1 MGLEFWNQVFRERS
15 GKCGWPRAR
24 GVCQSESGNESGVR
38 GGSRGGGFWT
48 RIENS
53 RGSCYTAAP
62 VALSRRTIHLGAYR
76 LGERLGL
83 GGMAEVF
90 AAECPEHGRVALK
103 CILPSLA
110 DDRDFADMFWDEARI
125 TSRLEHPNIVKILDY
140 GRVDGKLFMALEFVD
155 GPALARV
162 LRKAARAKQ
171 PLDVEAVL
179 AIAVQLL
186 AALDF
191 VHTATDERGF
201 PLSIV
206 HRDVSPGN
214 VLVSSQGQVKL
225 GDFGIVRSDIVL
237 RRTQPGEL
245 KGKIGYMSPEQA
257 MGGPLDGRS
266 DLFSVGV
273 VLAELLIL
281 RPLLLGK
288 SEMQT
293 LTRTAQV
300 DLTTW
305 HRFNHDV
312 PRPIRDLIEKALRKE
327 PSERFASA
335 GEMRQAILDVAHVL
349 GLSTSPDKVRDALAR
364 LEMNLAD
371 TQPETGDGS
380 GERKLGTLEE
390 HPAPERVLQGRVLP
404 ASGEHELARPL
415 GPAPRPTD
423 SPIWRMSFDARS
435 LLRQLAMALR
445 RTRDGLIVLSSEV
458 GQLSLEVRGGRIIAA
473 HDSTGHAPLGR
484 LLVAHGILGPHELP
498 AALAESREQG
508 RRLGEYL
515 VSARRLRESALRR
528 CLAEQVTER
537 LGPWLSGATSGHLA
551 VHLLDGLPAKRPS
564 DRPSDIDGESD
575 SLAQLVS
582 VARGALD
589 MTVLQGLLAHVQDSV
604 LLPTTGAD
612 PATLGL
618 TPPESRVLSAVLE
631 GGALEGRSVRLVI
644 EGITRERL
652 AQPREAAFS
661 ILMGLCAGLVHA
673 SGF

>member
-1 MGLEFWNQVFRERS
+1 
-15 GKCGWPRAR
+15 
-24 GVCQSESGNESGVR
+24 
-38 GGSRGGGFWT
+38 
-48 RIENS
+48 
-53 RGSCYTAAP
+53 
-62 VALSRRTIHLGAYR
+62 
-76 LGERLGL
+76 
-83 GGMAEVF
+83 MAEVF

-179 AIAVQLL
+179 GIAVQLL
-186 AALDF
+186 LALDF
-191 VHTATDERGF
+191 VHGATDERGL

-214 VLVSSQGQVKL
+214 VLLSTEGQVKL

-257 MGGPLDGRS
+257 MGGALDGRS

-293 LTRTAQV
+293 LTRTANV

-305 HRFNHDV
+305 HRFNADV
-312 PRPIRDLIEKALRKE
+312 PRPIRDLIEKALRKD
-327 PSERFASA
+327 PQERFANA

-349 GLSTSPDKVRDALAR
+349 GLSTSQEKVRDSLAR
-364 LEMNLAD
+364 LQMNLAD
-371 TQPETGDGS
+371 TKPALDSDGS

-390 HPAPERVLQGRVLP
+390 QVPKARVLEGRVLP
-404 ASGEHELARPL
+404 ASGEHELARPI
-415 GPAPRPTD
+415 GAAPAPTGA
-423 SPIWRMSFDARS
+423 PIWKMSFDARS
-435 LLRQLAMALR
+435 LLRQLSMALR
-445 RTRDGLIVLSSEV
+445 RTRDGSIVLSHESAT
-458 GQLSLEVRGGRIIAA
+458 LLLELKGGRIIAA
-473 HDSTGHAPLGR
+473 HDSTGLAPLGK
-484 LLVAHGILGPHELP
+484 LLVAQGILGPHELP
-498 AALAESREQG
+498 AAVAESQRKG
-508 RRLGEYL
+508 LRLGEYL
-515 VSARRLRESALRR
+515 VGERRLRESALRR
-528 CLAEQVTER
+528 SLAEQVSQR
-537 LGPWLSGATSGHLA
+537 LAPWLSAQAGHLA
-551 VHLLDGLPAKRPS
+551 VHLGEGVVNVRPS
-564 DRPSDIDGESD
+564 DRPSDIEGEPD
-575 SLAQLVS
+575 SIAQLVS
-582 VARGALD
+582 VSRTALD
-589 MTVLQGLLAHVQDSV
+589 MATLQILLAHVQDSV
-604 LLPTTGAD
+604 LLPSTGAD
-612 PATLGL
+612 TATLGL
-618 TPPESRVLSAVLE
+618 TPPESRVLAAVLE

-644 EGITRERL
+644 DGISKERL
-652 AQPREAAFS
+652 AQPKEAAFA

>member
-1 MGLEFWNQVFRERS
+1 M
-15 GKCGWPRAR
+15 P
-24 GVCQSESGNESGVR
+24 
-38 GGSRGGGFWT
+38 
-48 RIENS
+48 
-53 RGSCYTAAP
+53 
-62 VALSRRTIHLGAYR
+62 LSRRTVQLGAYR

-125 TSRLEHPNIVKILDY
+125 TSRLEHPNIVRILDY

-171 PLDVEAVL
+171 PVDVEAVL
-179 AIAVQLL
+179 GIAVQLL

-191 VHTATDERGF
+191 VHGATDERGV

-214 VLVSSQGQVKL
+214 VLVSSEGQVKL

-257 MGGPLDGRS
+257 MGGQLDGRS

-305 HRFNHDV
+305 HRFNADV
-312 PRPIRDLIEKALRKE
+312 PLPIRNLIEKALRKE
-327 PSERFASA
+327 PQERFASA

-364 LEMNLAD
+364 LQMNLAD
-371 TQPETGDGS
+371 TKPADGS

-390 HPAPERVLQGRVLP
+390 HPPKERVLQGRVLP
-404 ASGEHELARPL
+404 ASGEHELARPI
-415 GPAPRPTD
+415 GAAPRVTGP
-423 SPIWRMSFDARS
+423 PIWKMSFDARS

-445 RTRDGLIVLSSEV
+445 RTRDGLIALSTESAE
-458 GQLSLEVRGGRIIAA
+458 LLLEVRGGRIIAA
-473 HDSTGHAPLGR
+473 HDSTDRAPLGR

-498 AALAESREQG
+498 AAIAESQQKG
-508 RRLGEYL
+508 LRLGEYL
-515 VSARRLRESALRR
+515 VAERRLRESALRR
-528 CLAEQVTER
+528 CLSEQVAER
-537 LGPWLSGATSGHLA
+537 LGPWLVTQSGHLG
-551 VHLLDGLPAKRPS
+551 VHSIEGVTSPRRS
-564 DRPSDIDGESD
+564 DRPSDIEGEPD
-575 SLAQLVS
+575 SIAQLVS

-589 MTVLQGLLAHVQDSV
+589 ASVLQGLLAHVQDSV
-604 LLPTTGAD
+604 LLPSAGAD

-618 TPPESRVLSAVLE
+618 TPPESRVLLAVLE

-652 AQPREAAFS
+652 AQPREAAFA
-661 ILMGLCAGLVHA
+661 ILMGLCSGLVHA

>member
-1 MGLEFWNQVFRERS
+1 M
-15 GKCGWPRAR
+15 P
-24 GVCQSESGNESGVR
+24 
-38 GGSRGGGFWT
+38 
-48 RIENS
+48 
-53 RGSCYTAAP
+53 
-62 VALSRRTIHLGAYR
+62 LSRRTIQLGTYQ

-155 GPALARV
+155 GPALARL

-171 PLDVEAVL
+171 PIDVEAVL
-179 AIAVQLL
+179 GIAVQLL
-186 AALDF
+186 SALDF
-191 VHTATDERGF
+191 VHSATDERGL

-214 VLVSSQGQVKL
+214 VLLSSEGQVKL

-257 MGGPLDGRS
+257 IGGQLDGRS

-305 HRFNHDV
+305 QRFNDGV
-312 PRPIRDLIEKALRKE
+312 PRPIRVLIEKALRKD
-327 PSERFASA
+327 PAERFANA

-349 GLSTSPDKVRDALAR
+349 GLSTAQEKVRDTLVR
-364 LEMNLAD
+364 LQINLAD
-371 TQPETGDGS
+371 TRPASKDAS
-380 GERKLGTLEE
+380 GERKLGALEE
-390 HPAPERVLQGRVLP
+390 QAPKARVLEGRVLP
-404 ASGEHELARPL
+404 ASGEHELFRPM
-415 GPAPRPTD
+415 GAAPRPTEA
-423 SPIWRMSFDARS
+423 PVWKMSFDSRS
-435 LLRQLAMALR
+435 LLRQLSMALR
-445 RTRDGLIVLSSEV
+445 RTRDGLIVLSSDSA
-458 GQLSLEVRGGRIIAA
+458 SLLLELKGGRIIAA
-473 HDSTGHAPLGR
+473 HDSSGQALLGR
-484 LLVAHGILGPHELP
+484 LLVTQGILGPHELP
-498 AALAESREQG
+498 AAIAESKQKG
-508 RRLGEYL
+508 LRLGEYL
-515 VSARRLRESALRR
+515 VAERRLRESALRR
-528 CLAEQVTER
+528 SLAEQIGLR
-537 LGPWLSGATSGHLA
+537 LGPWLATPAGHLA
-551 VHLLDGLPAKRPS
+551 VHLEQGGASLRPS
-564 DRPSDIDGESD
+564 DRPSDVEGEPD

-582 VARGALD
+582 VARSALE
-589 MTVLQGLLAHVQDSV
+589 MAALQGLLAHVQDSV
-604 LLPTTGAD
+604 LLPNAGAD

-618 TPPESRVLSAVLE
+618 TPAENRALAAVLD
-631 GGALEGRSVRLVI
+631 GGAFEGRSVRLVI
-644 EGITRERL
+644 EGISRERW
-652 AQPREAAFS
+652 AQPREATFA

>member
-1 MGLEFWNQVFRERS
+1 
-15 GKCGWPRAR
+15 
-24 GVCQSESGNESGVR
+24 
-38 GGSRGGGFWT
+38 
-48 RIENS
+48 
-53 RGSCYTAAP
+53 
-62 VALSRRTIHLGAYR
+62 
-76 LGERLGL
+76 
-83 GGMAEVF
+83 MAEVF

-125 TSRLEHPNIVKILDY
+125 TSRLEHPNIVRILDY

-171 PLDVEAVL
+171 PVDVEAVL
-179 AIAVQLL
+179 AIAIQLL

-191 VHTATDERGF
+191 VHGATDERGL

-214 VLVSSQGQVKL
+214 VLLSTEGQVKL

-257 MGGPLDGRS
+257 MGGALDGRS

-305 HRFNHDV
+305 QRFNADI
-312 PRPIRDLIEKALRKE
+312 PRPIRALIEKALRKD
-327 PSERFASA
+327 PQERFASA

-349 GLSTSPDKVRDALAR
+349 GLSTSPDKVRAALAR
-364 LEMNLAD
+364 LQMNLAD
-371 TQPETGDGS
+371 TKPALTSDGS

-390 HPAPERVLQGRVLP
+390 EAPKARVLEGRVLP
-404 ASGEHELARPL
+404 ASGEHELARPM
-415 GPAPRPTD
+415 GAAPRPTGA
-423 SPIWRMSFDARS
+423 PIWKMSFDARS
-435 LLRQLAMALR
+435 VLRQLSVALR
-445 RTRDGLIVLSSEV
+445 RTRDGMIVLSHETA
-458 GQLSLEVRGGRIIAA
+458 SLLLELKGGRIVAA
-473 HDSTGHAPLGR
+473 HDSTGLAPLGQ
-484 LLVAHGILGPHELP
+484 LLVAQGILGPHELP
-498 AALAESREQG
+498 AAIAESQRKG
-508 RRLGEYL
+508 LRLGEYL
-515 VSARRLRESALRR
+515 VGERRLRESALRR
-528 CLAEQVTER
+528 SLAEQVTQR
-537 LGPWLSGATSGHLA
+537 LAPWLSVAAGHLA
-551 VHLLDGLPAKRPS
+551 VHLGDGMTNVRPS
-564 DRPSDIDGESD
+564 DRPSDIEGEPD

-582 VARGALD
+582 VSRSALD
-589 MTVLQGLLAHVQDSV
+589 MPSLQTLLSHVQDSV
-604 LLPTTGAD
+604 LLPSTNAD
-612 PATLGL
+612 PASLGL
-618 TPPESRVLSAVLE
+618 TPPETRALAAVLE
-631 GGALEGRSVRLVI
+631 GGAFEGRSVRLVI
-644 EGITRERL
+644 EGISKERL
-652 AQPREAAFS
+652 AQPKEAAFA

>member
-1 MGLEFWNQVFRERS
+1 
-15 GKCGWPRAR
+15 
-24 GVCQSESGNESGVR
+24 
-38 GGSRGGGFWT
+38 
-48 RIENS
+48 
-53 RGSCYTAAP
+53 
-62 VALSRRTIHLGAYR
+62 
-76 LGERLGL
+76 
-83 GGMAEVF
+83 MAEVF
-90 AAECPEHGRVALK
+90 AAESPEHGRVALK

-179 AIAVQLL
+179 GIAIQLL

-191 VHTATDERGF
+191 VHGAVDERGV

-214 VLVSSQGQVKL
+214 VLVSSAGHVKL

-257 MGGPLDGRS
+257 IGSPLDGRS

-293 LTRTAQV
+293 LTRTAEV

-305 HRFNHDV
+305 HRFNGEV
-312 PRPIRDLIEKALRKE
+312 SRPIRNLIEKALRKD
-327 PSERFASA
+327 PKDRFASA

-349 GLSTSPDKVRDALAR
+349 GLEIGPEKVASALAR
-364 LEMNLAD
+364 LQMNLAD
-371 TQPETGDGS
+371 TKPQTSSDGS

-390 HPAPERVLQGRVLP
+390 EPQKARVLEGRVLP
-404 ASGEHELARPL
+404 ASGEHELAQL
-415 GPAPRPTD
+415 IGAPPRVTG
-423 SPIWRMSFDARS
+423 SPIWKMSFDARS
-435 LLRQLAMALR
+435 LLRQLSMALR
-445 RTRDGLIVLSSEV
+445 RTRDGLVVLSSETAS
-458 GQLSLEVRGGRIIAA
+458 LMLEVRSGRIIAA
-473 HDSTGHAPLGR
+473 HDASGHALLGK
-484 LLVAHGILGPHELP
+484 LLVAQGILGPHELP
-498 AALAESREQG
+498 LAVAESQKKG
-508 RRLGEYL
+508 MRLGEYL
-515 VSARRLRESALRR
+515 VSERRLRESALRR
-528 CLAEQVTER
+528 SLAEQVAER
-537 LGPWLSGATSGHLA
+537 LGPWLTARSGHLA
-551 VHLLDGLPAKRPS
+551 VHVIEGLTNVRPS
-564 DRPSDIDGESD
+564 DRPSDVEGEPD
-575 SLAQLVS
+575 SVAQLVS

-589 MTVLQGLLAHVQDSV
+589 MSTLQGLLAHVQDSV
-604 LLPTTGAD
+604 LLPTAGAD
-612 PATLGL
+612 PANLGL
-618 TPPESRVLSAVLE
+618 TPPESRVLLAVLE
-631 GGALEGRSVRLVI
+631 GGALEGRSVRLVV
-644 EGITRERL
+644 EGITKERL
-652 AQPREAAFS
+652 AQPREAAFAL
-661 ILMGLCAGLVHA
+661 LMGLCSGLVHA

>member
-1 MGLEFWNQVFRERS
+1 
-15 GKCGWPRAR
+15 
-24 GVCQSESGNESGVR
+24 
-38 GGSRGGGFWT
+38 
-48 RIENS
+48 
-53 RGSCYTAAP
+53 
-62 VALSRRTIHLGAYR
+62 
-76 LGERLGL
+76 
-83 GGMAEVF
+83 MAEVF

-191 VHTATDERGF
+191 VHGATDERGL

-214 VLVSSQGQVKL
+214 VLVGSDGQVKL

-257 MGGPLDGRS
+257 MGGQLDGRS

-305 HRFNHDV
+305 HRFNGEV

-327 PSERFASA
+327 PHERFASA
-335 GEMRQAILDVAHVL
+335 GEMRQAILDVALVL
-349 GLSTSPDKVRDALAR
+349 GLSTSPEKVRDALAR
-364 LEMNLAD
+364 LQMNLAD
-371 TQPETGDGS
+371 TKPGTNDGS
-380 GERKLGTLEE
+380 GERLLGTLEE
-390 HPAPERVLQGRVLP
+390 HPPPERVLQGRVLP
-404 ASGEHELARPL
+404 ASGEHELAHPL
-415 GPAPRPTD
+415 GAAPRATD
-423 SPIWRMSFDARS
+423 SPIWRMSFDGRS

-445 RTRDGLIVLSSEV
+445 RTRDGLIVLSSDTA
-458 GQLSLEVRGGRIIAA
+458 QLSLEVRGGRIIAA
-473 HDSTGHAPLGR
+473 HDSSGHALLGK
-484 LLVAHGILGPHELP
+484 LLVMHGILGPHELP
-498 AALAESREQG
+498 AAVAESQKKG
-508 RRLGEYL
+508 KRLGEYL
-515 VSARRLRESALRR
+515 VSERRLRESALRR
-528 CLAEQVTER
+528 CLAEQVAER
-537 LGPWLSGATSGHLA
+537 LGPWLAKATSGHLA

-564 DRPSDIDGESD
+564 DRPSDIDGEPD

-589 MTVLQGLLAHVQDSV
+589 MPVMQGLLAHVQDSV
-604 LLPTTGAD
+604 LLPTSGAD

-618 TPPESRVLSAVLE
+618 TPPESRVLLAVLE
-631 GGALEGRSVRLVI
+631 GGALEGRSVRLVV

-652 AQPREAAFS
+652 AQPREAAFA
-661 ILMGLCAGLVHA
+661 ILMGLCSGLVHA

>member
-1 MGLEFWNQVFRERS
+1 
-15 GKCGWPRAR
+15 
-24 GVCQSESGNESGVR
+24 
-38 GGSRGGGFWT
+38 
-48 RIENS
+48 
-53 RGSCYTAAP
+53 
-62 VALSRRTIHLGAYR
+62 
-76 LGERLGL
+76 
-83 GGMAEVF
+83 MAEVF
-90 AAECPEHGRVALK
+90 AADCPEHGRVALK

-179 AIAVQLL
+179 GIAVQLL
-186 AALDF
+186 LALDF
-191 VHTATDERGF
+191 VHGATDERGV

-214 VLVSSQGQVKL
+214 VLVSSEGHVKL

-257 MGGPLDGRS
+257 MGGQLDGRS

-305 HRFNHDV
+305 HRFNGDV
-312 PRPIRDLIEKALRKE
+312 PRPIRDLIERALRKD
-327 PSERFASA
+327 PAERFSSA
-335 GEMRQAILDVAHVL
+335 GEMRQAILDIALVL
-349 GLSTSPDKVRDALAR
+349 GLSTSPDKVKEALAR
-364 LEMNLAD
+364 LQMNLAD
-371 TQPETGDGS
+371 TKPAGNSDGS

-390 HPAPERVLQGRVLP
+390 HPAKERVLEGRVLP
-404 ASGEHELARPL
+404 ASGEHQLNVPL
-415 GPAPRPTD
+415 GPAPEAMGA
-423 SPIWRMSFDARS
+423 PIWRMSFDARS

-445 RTRDGLIVLSSEV
+445 RTRDGLIVLSTETAE
-458 GQLSLEVRGGRIIAA
+458 LRLEVRAGRIIAA
-473 HDSTGHAPLGR
+473 HDSTGEAQLGR
-484 LLVAHGILGPHELP
+484 LLVAHGILGPHEMP
-498 AALAESREQG
+498 LAITESKRQG
-508 RRLGEYL
+508 LRLGEYL
-515 VSARRLRESALRR
+515 VSERRLRESALRR
-528 CLAEQVTER
+528 CLAEQIGQR
-537 LGPWLSGATSGHLA
+537 LGPWLVAQSGHLA
-551 VHLLDGLPAKRPS
+551 VHSLEGAGKRPS
-564 DRPSDIDGESD
+564 DRPSDIEHESD
-575 SLAQLVS
+575 GMAQLVT
-582 VARGALD
+582 VARAALD
-589 MTVLQGLLAHVQDSV
+589 MATLQSLLGHVQDSV
-604 LLPTTGAD
+604 LLPSAGAD
-612 PATLGL
+612 PATLAL
-618 TPPESRVLSAVLE
+618 TPPESRVLLAVLE

-652 AQPREAAFS
+652 AQPREAAFA

>member
-1 MGLEFWNQVFRERS
+1 MQ
-15 GKCGWPRAR
+15 
-24 GVCQSESGNESGVR
+24 
-38 GGSRGGGFWT
+38 
-48 RIENS
+48 
-53 RGSCYTAAP
+53 
-62 VALSRRTIHLGAYR
+62 LGTYR

-110 DDRDFADMFWDEARI
+110 NDRDFADMFWDEARI
-125 TSRLEHPNIVKILDY
+125 TSRLEHPNIVRILDY
-140 GRVDGKLFMALEFVD
+140 GRIDGKLFMALEFVD

-179 AIAVQLL
+179 GIAVQLL

-191 VHTATDERGF
+191 VHGALDERGL
-201 PLSIV
+201 PLAIV

-214 VLVSSQGQVKL
+214 VLLSTEGEVKL

-257 MGGPLDGRS
+257 LGGQLDGRS

-293 LTRTAQV
+293 LTRTAEV

-305 HRFNHDV
+305 RRFNHDV
-312 PRPIRDLIEKALRKE
+312 PLPIRVLIEKALRKD
-327 PSERFASA
+327 PTERFASA

-349 GLSTSPDKVRDALAR
+349 GLDTSQEKVRSALAR
-364 LEMNLAD
+364 LQMNLAD
-371 TQPETGDGS
+371 TRPATNDGS

-390 HPAPERVLQGRVLP
+390 QDPKHRVLEGRVLP
-404 ASGEHELARPL
+404 ASGEHELSRPI
-415 GPAPRPTD
+415 GAAPRP
-423 SPIWRMSFDARS
+423 SEAPIWKMSFDSRS

-445 RTRDGLIVLSSEV
+445 RTRDGLIVLSNDAS
-458 GQLSLEVRGGRIIAA
+458 SLILELKAGRVIAA
-473 HDSTGHAPLGR
+473 HDSTGQAPLGR
-484 LLVAHGILGPHELP
+484 LLVAQGILGPHELP
-498 AALAESREQG
+498 AAIAESQRKG
-508 RRLGEYL
+508 LRLGEYL
-515 VSARRLRESALRR
+515 VLERRLRESALRR
-528 CLAEQVTER
+528 CLAEQISLR
-537 LGPWLSGATSGHLA
+537 LGPWLGTASGHLA
-551 VHLLDGLPAKRPS
+551 VHVPPGESLVRPS
-564 DRPSDIDGESD
+564 DRPSDVEGEPD

-582 VARGALD
+582 VARGALE
-589 MTVLQGLLAHVQDSV
+589 MAALQSLLAHVQDSV
-604 LLPTTGAD
+604 LLPTAHAD
-612 PATLGL
+612 PSTLGL
-618 TPPESRVLSAVLE
+618 TPPESRALAAALE

-644 EGITRERL
+644 EGVTRERL
-652 AQPREAAFS
+652 AQPKEAAFA
-661 ILMGLCAGLVHA
+661 ILMGLCGGQVHA